1 MGESQ
6 CPETFFFNSVV
17 LAVLLWRAYRNLWPS
32 GLNVLKI
39 TMIMWKNNATVQ
51 TGIIVCCAV
60 QFIEADSSVLYHKSL
75 PWGPKLGRW

>member
-39 TMIMWKNNATVQ
+39 TMIM
-51 TGIIVCCAV
+51 
-60 QFIEADSSVLYHKSL
+60 
-75 PWGPKLGRW
+75 